1 MRPKPDGPDGR
12 LRAAWVHLLLL
23 WLAGNSLRLTVLAVP
38 PVLPAIHRSL
48 HLSEAAVGVLIGLPV
63 LLLSIGAV
71 FGSLLVARLGAR
83 RALMA
88 GLGIV
93 ALCGALRGLGP
104 ATPVLF
110 LMTVAMGAGVA
121 VSQPALPSLVRAWL
135 PARIGLATATYSNG
149 LLIGETL
156 AASLTLPL
164 LPLLGNRWPFALAFW
179 SLPVLLTALL
189 VFALTAHEP
198 PAHDAPPVRWWPDW
212 GDPLTWRLG
221 LILGCASLSY
231 FGSNAF
237 IPDYLRVTHHS
248 GLIGP
253 ALTTLNFCQVPAS
266 LLTAWLPGR
275 LIGRRGPLILAGC
288 LTVIS
293 VATFPLGGVWVVVWA
308 GTLGFSTA
316 FVLVLALA
324 LPPLLVAPHDL
335 HRLSASMFTI
345 SYACSFAGS
354 YLGGA
359 IWDLTGVPVTA
370 FAAVGIAGLVMAALS
385 RGLHFAPNVYAGEV
399 RAG

>member
-1 MRPKPDGPDGR
+1 MRPAHPVLTPR
-12 LRAAWVHLLLL
+12 PVWVHLVLL

-38 PVLPAIHRSL
+38 PVLPRIHRDL
-48 HLSEAAVGVLIGLPV
+48 HLSEAAVGALIGLPV
-63 LLLSIGAV
+63 LLLSMGAV

-83 RALMA
+83 RALVA
-88 GLGIV
+88 GFAAV
-93 ALCGALRGLGP
+93 AVCGALRGLGQ
-104 ATPVLF
+104 AAPVVF

-135 PARIGLATATYSNG
+135 PDRIGLATATYSNG

-164 LPLLGNRWPFALAFW
+164 LPLLGNRWPNALAFW
-179 SLPVLLTALL
+179 SVPVLLTAIL
-189 VFALTAHEP
+189 VLALTIHEA
-198 PAHDAPPVRWWPDW
+198 PAHDSPPMRWWPDW
-212 GDPLTWRLG
+212 SEPLTWRLG
-221 LILGCASLSY
+221 LILGCASLAY

-237 IPDYLRVTHHS
+237 IPDYLRATHHS

-275 LIGRRGPLILAGC
+275 LIGRRGPLLVAGG
-288 LTVIS
+288 LTVLS

-324 LPPLLVAPHDL
+324 LPPLLAAPHDL
-335 HRLSASMFTI
+335 HRLTASMFTI

-354 YLGGA
+354 YVGGA

-370 FAAVGIAGLVMAALS
+370 FAAVGIAGLVMVGLA
-385 RGLHFAPNVYAGEV
+385 RGLRFAPSVYAGEV
-399 RAG
+399 RVG